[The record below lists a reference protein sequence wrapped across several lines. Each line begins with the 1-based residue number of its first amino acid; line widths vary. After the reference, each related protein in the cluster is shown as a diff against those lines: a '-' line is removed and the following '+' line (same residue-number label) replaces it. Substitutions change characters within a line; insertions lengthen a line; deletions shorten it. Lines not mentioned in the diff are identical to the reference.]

1 MKLAEEAVG
10 WYSEGEKE
18 NLGESSLAKSIPGR
32 GDWSPV
38 KSVSVSRAVL
48 SAAAPPAW
56 DRAIEAWQDES
67 ELEGIDKE
75 RGSADSYI

>member
-1 MKLAEEAVG
+1 MKVAEEWAG
-10 WYSEGEKE
+10 WYSDGEKE
-18 NLGESSLAKSIPGR
+18 NLDDSSLAKSIPDR

-38 KSVSVSRAVL
+38 KSVSASRAVL

-67 ELEGIDKE
+67 ELEGIDKGK
-75 RGSADSYI
+75 RQCG